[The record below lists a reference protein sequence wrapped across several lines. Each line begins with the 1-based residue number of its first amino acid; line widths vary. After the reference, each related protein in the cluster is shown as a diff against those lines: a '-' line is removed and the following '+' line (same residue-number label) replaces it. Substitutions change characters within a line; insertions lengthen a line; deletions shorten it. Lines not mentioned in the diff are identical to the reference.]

1 MNQFTE
7 LVDWIIVVWIR
18 LYVWTSEWIKH
29 HYAMAESMYSWKVAR
44 CFKMEFSM

>member
-7 LVDWIIVVWIR
+7 LVDWIVIVWIR
-18 LYVWTSEWIKH
+18 LYGWASNWIRH
-29 HYAMAESMYSWKVAR
+29 CYARAEPMYSWKVAR